1 MKTTFIKKAVILLTV
16 RVFEEHLKE
25 ICGVFLVK
33 ATNLSVFCYRKSTP
47 SGIYPS
53 NFDVR

>member
-33 ATNLSVFCYRKSTP
+33 ATNLSVFCYGKNTP
-47 SGIYPS
+47 LGIYPS